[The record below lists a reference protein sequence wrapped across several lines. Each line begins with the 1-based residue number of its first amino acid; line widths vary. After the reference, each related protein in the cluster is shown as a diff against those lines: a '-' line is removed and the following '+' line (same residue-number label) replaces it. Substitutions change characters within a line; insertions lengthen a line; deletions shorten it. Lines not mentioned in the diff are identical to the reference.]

1 MEKFINFSKTELIDM
16 TLLHSLFI
24 LIFSGSTLD
33 KVRSIFIIH
42 DLNESENIKTSDFCS
57 YLIHMYYFMLKE
69 IDFDENSLN
78 ILANDL
84 GKNIIDNISKG
95 KDNLGFGDIVEFFDN
110 VDFDIPSF

>member
-1 MEKFINFSKTELIDM
+1 
-16 TLLHSLFI
+16 
-24 LIFSGSTLD
+24 
-33 KVRSIFIIH
+33 
-42 DLNESENIKTSDFCS
+42 
-57 YLIHMYYFMLKE
+57 MYYFMLKE

-95 KDNLGFGDIVEFFDN
+95 KDNLGFGNIVEFFDN